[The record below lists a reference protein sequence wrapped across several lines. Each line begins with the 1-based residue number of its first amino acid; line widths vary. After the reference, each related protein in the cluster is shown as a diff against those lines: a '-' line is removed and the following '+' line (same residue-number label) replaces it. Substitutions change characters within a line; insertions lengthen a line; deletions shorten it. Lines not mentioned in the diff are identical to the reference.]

1 MAEKDYASYQVS
13 DADFEAAVK
22 NASSFARQRV
32 FKKMTKV
39 CRTKR
44 YDAVEKAIL
53 LDTRPPKDVEEYVK
67 RFVWNNKDKHE
78 EA

>member
-1 MAEKDYASYQVS
+1 MAEQDYASYQVS

-22 NASSFARQRV
+22 NASSFARQRL

-53 LDTRPPKDVEEYVK
+53 LIPRPPKDVEEYVR
-67 RFVWNNKDKHE
+67 RFVFRYKDG
-78 EA
+78 A